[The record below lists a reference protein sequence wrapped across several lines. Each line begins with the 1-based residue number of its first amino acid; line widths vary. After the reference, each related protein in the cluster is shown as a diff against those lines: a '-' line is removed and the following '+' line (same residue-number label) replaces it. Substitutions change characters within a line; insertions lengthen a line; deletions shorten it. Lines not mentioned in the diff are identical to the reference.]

1 MSEQAMITELLKELR
16 QDHMNNARTMGEFRG
31 EVLSR
36 IDALNERLNQSS
48 QNDEKL
54 HLRIDKKDERIRK
67 LEVRQNGDSERINTL
82 ETQSRINRWWI
93 ATAIAFTVAVGTA
106 MIVLLQKGG
115 I

>member
-1 MSEQAMITELLKELR
+1 
-16 QDHMNNARTMGEFRG
+16 MNNARVMAEFKG

-36 IDALNERLNQSS
+36 LDALDERLNRLAE
-48 QNDEKL
+48 NDEKL
-54 HLRIDKKDERIRK
+54 HLRIDKKDERIRE
-67 LEVRQNGDSERINTL
+67 LEIRLNGDSKRINTL
-82 ETQSRINRWWI
+82 ETQSRNNRWWI